1 MYQQS
6 SLKRKVAGVKALA
19 FFSFLLVLVGMG
31 MNFLN
36 FIYDLSTGDYDFA
49 GFHLPQ
55 GQNLIYILILI
66 APHFLFWIYSIAF
79 AKRSGT
85 GFMLSIIFFIM
96 VFKNACPLFFRTSLM
111 DGFNLLT
118 NALPAVFWLVIAL
131 LSLNRFSTKKIIMIL
146 VTVYIALSV
155 LLFGMM
161 IFTTIRSFA
170 GIDIGMSTH
179 IEVLSNALASARIF
193 GSILFGIAVSILIK
207 NNRLAY

>member
-1 MYQQS
+1 MYQQP
-6 SLKRKVAGVKALA
+6 SLSRGNALVKTLA
-19 FFSFLLVLVGMG
+19 FFSFLLALVGMA
-31 MNFLN
+31 MNFLR
-36 FIYDLSTGDYDFA
+36 FTYDPSCNEYLFTGYIF
-49 GFHLPQ
+49 PQ
-55 GQNLIYILILI
+55 GQILTYVLIFI
-66 APHFLFWIYSIAF
+66 APYFLFWIYSIAF

-96 VFKNACPLFFRTSLM
+96 VFKNAYPLFFGTSSM
-111 DGFNLLT
+111 DGFSLLT
-118 NALPAVFWLVIAL
+118 NAIPAIFWLVIAL

-146 VTVYIALSV
+146 MTVYIALSV

-179 IEVLSNALASARIF
+179 VGALSSAFSTIKILS
-193 GSILFGIAVSILIK
+193 GALFGIAASILVR

>member
-31 MNFLN
+31 MNFTR
-36 FIYDLSTGDYDFA
+36 FIYDLSTGDYNFA

-55 GQNLIYILILI
+55 GQNLIYILIFL
-66 APHFLFWIYSIAF
+66 APYFLFWIYSIAF

-111 DGFNLLT
+111 DGFSLLT
-118 NALPAVFWLVIAL
+118 SVIPAVFWLVIAL

-146 VTVYIALSV
+146 ITVYIALSV
-155 LLFGMM
+155 LFFGMM

-170 GIDIGMSTH
+170 GIDIGISNH
-179 IEVLSNALASARIF
+179 ITALSSALSSAGIF

>member
-1 MYQQS
+1 MYQQP
-6 SLKRKVAGVKALA
+6 SLSRGNALVKTLA
-19 FFSFLLVLVGMG
+19 FFSFLLALIGMA
-31 MNFLN
+31 MQFLS
-36 FIYDLSTGDYDFA
+36 FTYDPSRNEYLFTGYIF
-49 GFHLPQ
+49 PQ
-55 GQNLIYILILI
+55 GQNLIYVLILI

-96 VFKNACPLFFRTSLM
+96 VFKNAYPLFFRTSSM

-146 VTVYIALSV
+146 ITVYIALSV
-155 LLFGMM
+155 LLFGIM

-179 IEVLSNALASARIF
+179 IEVLSNTLSSARIF
-193 GSILFGIAVSILIK
+193 GSMLFGIAVSILIK

>member
-36 FIYDLSTGDYDFA
+36 FIYDLSTGDYNFA

-55 GQNLIYILILI
+55 GQNLIYILIFL
-66 APHFLFWIYSIAF
+66 APYFLFWIYSIAF

-85 GFMLSIIFFIM
+85 GFMLSIIFFLM
-96 VFKNACPLFFRTSLM
+96 VFKNAYSMIFGRHLIDVAS
-111 DGFNLLT
+111 LLT
-118 NALPAVFWLVIAL
+118 SVIPAVFWLVIAL
-131 LSLNRFSTKKIIMIL
+131 LSLNRFNTKKIIMIL
-146 VTVYIALSV
+146 MTVYIALNV
-155 LLFGMM
+155 LSFGIM

-179 IEVLSNALASARIF
+179 IEVLSNALSSARIF

>member
-1 MYQQS
+1 MYQQP
-6 SLKRKVAGVKALA
+6 SLSRGNALVKALA
-19 FFSFLLVLVGMG
+19 FFSFLLALVGMA
-31 MNFLN
+31 MNFLR
-36 FIYDLSTGDYDFA
+36 FTYDPSCNEYLFTGYIF
-49 GFHLPQ
+49 PQ
-55 GQNLIYILILI
+55 GRILTYVLIFI

-96 VFKNACPLFFRTSLM
+96 IFKNAYLLFSRTSLM
-111 DGFNLLT
+111 DGFSLLT
-118 NALPAVFWLVIAL
+118 NAIPAIFWLVIAL
-131 LSLNRFSTKKIIMIL
+131 LSLNRFSTKKIIL
-146 VTVYIALSV
+146 VMMTGYIVLSF
-155 LLFGMM
+155 LIFGIM

-179 IEVLSNALASARIF
+179 VGALSNALFSARIF